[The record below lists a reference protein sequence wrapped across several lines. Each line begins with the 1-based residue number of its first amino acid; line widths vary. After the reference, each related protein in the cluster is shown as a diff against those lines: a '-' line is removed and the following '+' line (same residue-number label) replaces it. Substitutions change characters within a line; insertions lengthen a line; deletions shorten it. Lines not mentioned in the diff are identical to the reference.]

1 MVEGVDQSEN
11 VEEAKISDG
20 RQSPQVPELELDSEG
35 NDVQLCF
42 E

>member
-1 MVEGVDQSEN
+1 MVEGVDQNEN

-20 RQSPQVPELELDSEG
+20 RQSPQVRELELYNEG